1 MRRKYLVSNGIMS
14 AVSKSNKCK
23 TYQQKINNLL
33 TIEKHVLVSNYFC
46 INVFHLLDFDM
57 DNVVHH
63 LIQNIFSLT
72 RPLLYQFSFN
82 NLSTG

>member
-1 MRRKYLVSNGIMS
+1 MVSCQWYKNL
-14 AVSKSNKCK
+14 
-23 TYQQKINNLL
+23 INVRHIKKKKKNPL

-46 INVFHLLDFDM
+46 INVFYLLDFDT
-57 DNVVHH
+57 DNVVYH

-72 RPLLYQFSFN
+72 RPLLYRFNFN

>member
-1 MRRKYLVSNGIMS
+1 MVSNGIMS
-14 AVSKSNKCK
+14 VVSKSNKCK

-33 TIEKHVLVSNYFC
+33 TIEKHVLVNNYFC
-46 INVFHLLDFDM
+46 INVFYLLDFDT
-57 DNVVHH
+57 DNVVYH